1 LISTTTFCTGYWRV
15 DNNQKKT
22 TAQYLRHFAGLCH
35 HLRNGRLVVF
45 HEDDDILAH
54 FREVGRSCGVRIV
67 GRRIAFTEL
76 PTFHLSERLLAGCR
90 AMAAAQ
96 SVRPTA
102 FRNEKGTLHFW
113 RDYVDGGEDVYRRL
127 VTIWTS
133 KIPLV
138 LHAGMGGDAESAPRY
153 AWVDASI
160 ARFDRRRSGW
170 RFAERPHPPQAVAHY
185 RSVMR
190 FRGERLPINASLLSA
205 PSARW
210 PELDALFRRTLE
222 GVLADAY
229 AHDEETVLGLCHR
242 RHPGLFVS
250 IGGPVGRLRRRW
262 MALGAGRGRG
272 PGES

>member
-1 LISTTTFCTGYWRV
+1 VVDSVISTTTFCTGYWRI
-15 DNNQKKT
+15 DNNRKKT
-22 TAQYLRHFAGLCH
+22 AAQYVRHFAGLCDH
-35 HLRNGRLVVF
+35 IPNGRLVVF

-54 FREVGRSCGVRIV
+54 LRDVGRARGVRIV
-67 GRRIAFTEL
+67 GRRIALTEL
-76 PTFHLSERLLAGCR
+76 PTFPLSERLLAGCR

-96 SVRPTA
+96 ASRPTA
-102 FRNEKGTLHFW
+102 FRNEKGTLHYW

-138 LHAGMGGDAESAPRY
+138 LRAGMGGDAVSAPRY

-170 RFAERPHPPQAVAHY
+170 RFAARPHPAHAVAHY

-190 FRGERLPINASLLSA
+190 FRGDRLPINASLLSA
-205 PSARW
+205 PSALW
-210 PELDALFRRTLE
+210 PELDGLFRRTLE
-222 GVLADAY
+222 GVLADADAY

-242 RHPGLFVS
+242 RHPGLFAA

-262 MALGAGRGRG
+262 MALGA
-272 PGES
+272 P